1 MTQKYLSPGG
11 RSPEARKASLADEQC
26 CLPKTP
32 AAKSPLLKSP
42 NATVA
47 AVIALLAERW
57 PCTFSI
63 QEKRRRPLKIGIH
76 VEILS
81 ALDGAV
87 TRAELSRAL
96 GCYVANGAY
105 LSRLRE
111 GAARIGLDGAA
122 AGEVTKAEED
132 RSKMQ
137 RWLAMLERERGG

>member
-1 MTQKYLSPGG
+1 MHDIKLSPGG
-11 RSPEARKASLADEQC
+11 RDPEARKVLTETERDLPNKSLA
-26 CLPKTP
+26 KSP
-32 AAKSPLLKSP
+32 AAKRLP
-42 NATVA
+42 NPTVA
-47 AVIALLAERW
+47 AVIALLSERW

-63 QEKRRRPLKIGIH
+63 LEKKRQPLKVGIFS
-76 VEILS
+76 EILV
-81 ALDGAV
+81 ALDGAI
-87 TRAELSRAL
+87 THAELSRAL
-96 GCYVANGAY
+96 GCYVANGVY